1 MNYLFDLYH
10 FSLLFLH
17 DYANFTFINKQVEE
31 EEEEDMAVAK
41 EEDTKIVEADTT
53 IVIK

>member
-1 MNYLFDLYH
+1 MNSLFDLYH

-31 EEEEDMAVAK
+31 EEEDMAVAK